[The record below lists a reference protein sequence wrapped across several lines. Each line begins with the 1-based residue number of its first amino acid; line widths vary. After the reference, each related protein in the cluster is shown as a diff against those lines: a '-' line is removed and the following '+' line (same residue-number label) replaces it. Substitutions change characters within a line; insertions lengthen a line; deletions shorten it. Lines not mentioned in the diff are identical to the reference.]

1 MASAA
6 APTGPRI
13 GPAQAFCALV
23 GPVLILAGILGFLG
37 NSDFG
42 GPDQRG
48 TFLGL
53 DVNGWHNLVHI
64 ATGALLLAGVPS
76 AAGARAICAIF
87 GGTYAVV
94 AILGFIDGSDVLGL
108 IPIDGADNVLPAALA
123 VLALV
128 AAAAPAPRTAHAAD
142 DDRADDADRY
152 GA

>member
-1 MASAA
+1 MASTQR
-6 APTGPRI
+6 TGPSF

-23 GPVLILAGILGFLG
+23 GPILVLAGILGFLG

-64 ATGALLLAGVPS
+64 ATGVLLLAGVPS
-76 AAGARAICAIF
+76 ATVARAICAIF

-94 AILGFIDGSDVLGL
+94 AGPGLLRRSEGLGL
-108 IPIDGADNVLPAALA
+108 IPNDGAGNEL
-123 VLALV
+123 
-128 AAAAPAPRTAHAAD
+128 HA
-142 DDRADDADRY
+142 
-152 GA
+152 